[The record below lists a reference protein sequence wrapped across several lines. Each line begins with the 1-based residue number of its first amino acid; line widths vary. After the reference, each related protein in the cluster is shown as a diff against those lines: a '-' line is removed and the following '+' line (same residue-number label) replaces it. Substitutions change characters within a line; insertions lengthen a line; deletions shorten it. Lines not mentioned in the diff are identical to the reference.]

1 VISILKEKKT
11 FLLLIDTMIFIA
23 VFFVLNWILN
33 KKEAFSLKFL
43 IILFG
48 IGITYYVLR
57 NLFFK
62 NKTD

>member
-1 VISILKEKKT
+1 MKEKKT
-11 FLLLIDTMIFIA
+11 FPLLIDTVIFIA

-33 KKEAFSLKFL
+33 KKEAFSLQFL

-48 IGITYYVLR
+48 IGFTYYVLR
-57 NLFFK
+57 KLFFK